1 MQVVWDRE
9 SATVRDVYET
19 LLKKRRIAY
28 TTVMTMLKVLEQKGH
43 LKKSR
48 SQKAHVYTPTKPRQ
62 QMIRTMVREF
72 VDRVFNGS
80 VEPLMVH
87 LVEDERL
94 SEEELAEIA
103 RMLTNASGKK
113 R

>member
-1 MQVVWDRE
+1 MKVVWDRE
-9 SATVRDVYET
+9 NSTVRDVYET
-19 LLKKRRIAY
+19 LLTKRKIAY
-28 TTVMTMLKVLEQKGH
+28 TTVMTMMKVLEQKGH

-48 SQKAHVYTPTKPRQ
+48 GQKAHVYTPAKPRQ

-80 VEPLMVH
+80 VEPLLVH

-94 SEEELAEIA
+94 SEEELAEMA
-103 RMLTNASGKK
+103 KMLKKASGK
-113 R
+113 